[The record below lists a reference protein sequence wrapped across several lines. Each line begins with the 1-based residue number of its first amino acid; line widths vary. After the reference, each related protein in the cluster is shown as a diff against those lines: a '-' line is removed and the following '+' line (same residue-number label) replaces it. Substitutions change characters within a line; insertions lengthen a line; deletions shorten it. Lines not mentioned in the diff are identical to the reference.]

1 MSLLEQPLR
10 RGCEADL
17 DGYRCPIPIAA
28 DESALGL
35 DDVAGLVGRFDVFN
49 IKLDKCGGLT
59 EALLIA
65 EEARRLGLG
74 VMVGNMVG
82 TSLAMAPA
90 FIVGQ
95 HCDVVDLDG
104 PTFLTHDRTPVVRIS
119 RRHDLVRQRRLGIEA
134 RGMNEPAE
142 PSNWF
147 GQPRGLTILFLTN
160 MWETFSYYGMRALL
174 VYYMT
179 KQLLISQ
186 QHSSLIYGTYTSFAY
201 FTPIVGGA
209 IADRYLGKKRAVIIG
224 ATTMAAGHFM
234 MAFEPL
240 FYFALA
246 TIALGNGLFLPSLPS
261 QINDLYGPD
270 DPRRGWA
277 YNVYYVGVNVGGF
290 LAPLICGT
298 LGETFGWHYGFG
310 AAGVGMLAGLAHLP
324 CRPALP
330 AVLANT
336 GKYPSGA
343 SAGAALGSR
352 RDTFMLLLGV
362 GLAVTVFRGSYE
374 QVGNTVALWIE
385 GVNRHVGSREIPMT
399 WFQSLN
405 PLLVIVLTPFLLAR
419 WRRRADAGRE
429 HSPLQ
434 KMATGALIVGG
445 AYALLALAS
454 ALAPTGASWL
464 WLAGLLPRP
473 DARRA
478 LHLAD
483 GTWPVCAAC
492 TA

>member
-1 MSLLEQPLR
+1 MS
-10 RGCEADL
+10 
-17 DGYRCPIPIAA
+17 AA
-28 DESALGL
+28 SA
-35 DDVAGLVGRFDVFN
+35 
-49 IKLDKCGGLT
+49 
-59 EALLIA
+59 
-65 EEARRLGLG
+65 
-74 VMVGNMVG
+74 
-82 TSLAMAPA
+82 
-90 FIVGQ
+90 
-95 HCDVVDLDG
+95 
-104 PTFLTHDRTPVVRIS
+104 
-119 RRHDLVRQRRLGIEA
+119 
-134 RGMNEPAE
+134 

-186 QHSSLIYGTYTSFAY
+186 EHSSLIYGAYTSFAY

-290 LAPLICGT
+290 LAPLVCGT
-298 LGETFGWHYGFG
+298 LGEAFGWHYGFG
-310 AAGVGMLAGLAHLP
+310 AAGVGMLVGLAIYLSGQRYLP
-324 CRPALP
+324 VSNTPASIVEPEIL
-330 AVLANT
+330 
-336 GKYPSGA
+336 GQRG
-343 SAGAALGSR
+343 GSR
-352 RDTFMLLLGV
+352 RDTFMLLLAV
-362 GLAVTVFRGSYE
+362 GLAVTVFRGAYE

-385 GVNRHVGSREIPMT
+385 NADRHFGNFEIPMT

-405 PLLVIVLTPFLLAR
+405 PLLVIAMTPILLAR
-419 WRRRADAGRE
+419 WRRKAGAGLE

-434 KMATGALIVGG
+434 KMATGALIVAGS
-445 AYALLALAS
+445 YALLALAAAIS
-454 ALAPTGASWL
+454 PTGASWL
-464 WLAGLLPRP
+464 WIVAYFIVLTLGELYILPTGLGLFARLAPPKLGATTVAAWYLAIFTGSLAAGFIGSWYSSFQRPVYFLLLTAVASLAAAILIAL
-473 DARRA
+473 DRRA
-478 LHLAD
+478 RSVEAARIAERSALAAVPE
-483 GTWPVCAAC
+483 GLAANG
-492 TA
+492 